1 MQERLV
7 QRNSTGLNTTG
18 LRAWGMVILVLATAG
33 KALLQNRLLNL
44 NGNTDLL
51 TALSS
56 SEGMIIATVAI
67 VLQAVESCAA
77 PIFCFLLVEGA
88 LHTADFVKY
97 MVRVICLALIAE
109 VPYNFAMSAKLFDL
123 SSRNPAFAMALGLVL
138 LYFFRRYEGKGV
150 KNMAVKVLLTF
161 AAFLWASMLNIVHGQ
176 ACVGLVAVLWA
187 FRGKPNYRNI
197 AGCCA
202 AVVCSL
208 LSPFYLSAPMGFMV
222 VHFYNGE
229 KGPSGRVYNYLA
241 YPVALLA
248 IGLIGMFLM

>member
-7 QRNSTGLNTTG
+7 RTKSSGLNTTG

-77 PIFCFLLVEGA
+77 PIFCFMLVEGA
-88 LHTADFVKY
+88 MHTADFGKY
-97 MVRVICLALIAE
+97 LTRVFLTALIAE
-109 VPYNFAMSAKLFDL
+109 IPFNFAMSGTLFDL
-123 SSRNPAFAMALGLVL
+123 TTRNPAFAMALGLVL
-138 LYFFRRYEGKGV
+138 IYFFRRYEGKTF
-150 KNMAVKVLLTF
+150 KNIAVKVLVTF
-161 AAFLWASMLNIVHGQ
+161 AAFLWANMLGIFHGQ
-176 ACVGLVAVLWA
+176 VCVILVTVLWA
-187 FRGKPNYRNI
+187 FREKPTFRNI

-222 VHFYNGE
+222 IHFYNGE
-229 KGPSGRVYNYLA
+229 KGPSGKVYNYLV